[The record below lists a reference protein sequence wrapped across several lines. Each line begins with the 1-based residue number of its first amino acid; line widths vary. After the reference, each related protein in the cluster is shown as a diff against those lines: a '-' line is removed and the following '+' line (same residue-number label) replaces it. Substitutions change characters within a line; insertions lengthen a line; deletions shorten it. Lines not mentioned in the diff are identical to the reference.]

1 MRRRNFLTRAG
12 VAVATLPL
20 AAGLLRGQ
28 TSAPGGLIRPRALR
42 AGDVVGLV
50 TPATEVPDPDR
61 LALAEHTIRHLGL
74 RVRRGRNVGRRL
86 GTYRESVE
94 TRLDDLH
101 AMFRDPEVRGVF
113 AIRGGYGSAHLLDR
127 VDYDLIRR
135 NPKVF
140 VGYSDIT
147 ALHLAINRHARL
159 VTFHG
164 PVVLSRFTDYTQQH
178 FRKALFETAP
188 PGKLTNPP
196 ETNEMRPAHALRT
209 VRPGAAS
216 GQLVGGNLSL
226 VVSTLGTPYE
236 IDTRGKILFLED
248 VEEQAYNIDRM
259 LTQLRLAGK
268 LREAAGVIW
277 GECDG
282 CGARDYKPSTVL
294 PFTVGEVVD
303 NLLGALG
310 VPVLSGLTIGHT
322 NDQLTLP
329 LGVRATLDAT
339 AGTLDIQ
346 EAGVV

>member
-1 MRRRNFLTRAG
+1 MRRRNFLTGAG
-12 VAVATLPL
+12 VAVVSLPL
-20 AAGLLRGQ
+20 AATFGGEAEAQ
-28 TSAPGGLIRPRALR
+28 GGLVRPRALR
-42 AGDVVGLV
+42 TGDVVGLV

-61 LALAEHTIRHLGL
+61 LALAEHTIKYLGL
-74 RVRRGRNVGRRL
+74 RLKRGRNVGRRF
-86 GTYRESVE
+86 GVYRESVE
-94 TRLDDLH
+94 ARLDDLH

-127 VDYDLIRR
+127 IDYDLIRR

-147 ALHLAINRHARL
+147 AMHLAINRHARL

-164 PVVLSRFTDYTQQH
+164 PIVLSRFTDYTQQH
-178 FRKALFETAP
+178 FRKALFETTP
-188 PGKLTNPP
+188 LGTLTNPP
-196 ETNEMRPAHALRT
+196 EPNALRPAHTLRT
-209 VRPGAAS
+209 VRPGTAIGA
-216 GQLVGGNLSL
+216 LTGGNLSL
-226 VVSTLGTPYE
+226 IVSTLGTPYE

-248 VEEQAYNIDRM
+248 VEEQAYSIDRM

-268 LREAAGVIW
+268 LRDAAGVIW

-282 CGARDYKPSTVL
+282 CGPRDYKPSTVL

-303 NLLGALG
+303 NLLGGLQI
-310 VPVLSGLTIGHT
+310 PVLSGLTIGHT

-329 LGVRATLDAT
+329 LGVAATLDAS
-339 AGTLDIQ
+339 AGRLDIK